1 MNLTITI
8 ENPTPANDVAMAP
21 LHFGFNQGV
30 FDVFNVGSTA
40 TAPIISV
47 AEGGEIYRIGF
58 AVSPVPEPQT
68 YALMLGGLAVTA
80 WLARCRQPSQVI
92 TAA

>member
-1 MNLTITI
+1 
-8 ENPTPANDVAMAP
+8 

-80 WLARCRQPSQVI
+80 WLARRRQPSQVI